1 MAEFIFLIYNMYT
14 ANHLNSIM
22 EGKGME
28 EGDRNFEM
36 RWGGRETGVALFVLP
51 GYMSLKST

>member
-1 MAEFIFLIYNMYT
+1 MYT

-36 RWGGRETGVALFVLP
+36 RWGGRETGAALFVLP